1 MKKLV
6 FSAVLMLLPI
16 LAWALEFD
24 YNGVTY
30 NVDETQTPQTAQVKN
45 IFGSGDIVI
54 PSYAIY
60 GGRSYK
66 VTRFWGF
73 CGNSNMT
80 SISIPNT
87 IERFNEDAFVGCT
100 SLTAVK
106 ITDLSAWCRAYF
118 ALSGY
123 GPDTDSY
130 TGSNPLRFAHNLYLN
145 NNLVTTLNVPGV
157 TDLPNGAFEGAS
169 CLTAISFQSYT
180 KNIGMCCFQGCTGLK
195 VLTIPNTMNTIGQ
208 RAFSGCEGLQMV
220 TIGSGVTKI
229 GYLAF
234 DGCKQLKTV
243 VCDAATPPELGS
255 WAFGTGGT
263 IYMTLIVPKG
273 KKSAYQS
280 ADGWS
285 NFNKIVEVGE
295 VGHQFIN
302 NNALYEVTSST
313 YPYTCRLVNGNFTSN
328 DVTIVS
334 SVYDSKSQRS
344 YQVTAI
350 GEFAFSGVK
359 KTMTS
364 VHIPNTIK
372 KIETDAFYASPSLE
386 RVYITDLAAYC
397 NMEVGSGMTAI
408 DNYPSYYSHNLYL
421 NNVEITDLVIPSGVT
436 RIHGFINCSNIKTV
450 YIPASVTDISNYTFT
465 GSTGLE
471 TITLAS
477 STPPTVYHIPSYDSQ
492 AFPSEAYYKVKVI
505 VPQGALDNY
514 RNADVWSKFTNI
526 AELGGPGYEFT
537 YSGFR
542 YKVLE
547 NNPSTSTYTCELI
560 GGNYSSSVTIPT
572 SAYEPNTRRYLE
584 VTSIGTSAFWG
595 YKDVITSITIPATI
609 KIIKE
614 DAFYACKA
622 LTRVNIT
629 DLSAFCKIIVQD
641 AVTAFDNHPTYYA
654 QHLYLN
660 NVEITDLKIPNDVT
674 EIKLGTFAG
683 CINFKSVTFHNK
695 LTGIGY
701 DAFAGCTG
709 LAEIVI
715 PSSVENLDHGAFGS
729 CTGLKKVIIENGPV
743 VLSSN
748 VFYGC
753 SNLSTIVSLKGT
765 APSCGTECF
774 KYVPVGSCVVWVPR
788 GSVYSYRGASE
799 WGNFTYINELIF
811 GDANVDGFVNTADL
825 VEALNAKKGTPSTRF
840 IQYNADQ
847 TGNGVDANDIKAI
860 VEKIMK

>member
-6 FSAVLMLLPI
+6 FSAVLMLLPM

-30 NVDETQTPQTAQVKN
+30 SVDETQTPQTAQVKK

-54 PSYAIY
+54 PAYAMN

-66 VTRFWGF
+66 VTFFRYS
-73 CGNSNMT
+73 CGNSSIT

-169 CLTAISFQSYT
+169 CLTSISFQSYT

-302 NNALYEVTSST
+302 T
-313 YPYTCRLVNGNFTSN
+313 LVH
-328 DVTIVS
+328 
-334 SVYDSKSQRS
+334 R
-344 YQVTAI
+344 
-350 GEFAFSGVK
+350 
-359 KTMTS
+359 
-364 VHIPNTIK
+364 
-372 KIETDAFYASPSLE
+372 
-386 RVYITDLAAYC
+386 
-397 NMEVGSGMTAI
+397 
-408 DNYPSYYSHNLYL
+408 
-421 NNVEITDLVIPSGVT
+421 
-436 RIHGFINCSNIKTV
+436 
-450 YIPASVTDISNYTFT
+450 
-465 GSTGLE
+465 
-471 TITLAS
+471 
-477 STPPTVYHIPSYDSQ
+477 
-492 AFPSEAYYKVKVI
+492 
-505 VPQGALDNY
+505 
-514 RNADVWSKFTNI
+514 
-526 AELGGPGYEFT
+526 
-537 YSGFR
+537 
-542 YKVLE
+542 
-547 NNPSTSTYTCELI
+547 
-560 GGNYSSSVTIPT
+560 
-572 SAYEPNTRRYLE
+572 
-584 VTSIGTSAFWG
+584 
-595 YKDVITSITIPATI
+595 
-609 KIIKE
+609 
-614 DAFYACKA
+614 
-622 LTRVNIT
+622 
-629 DLSAFCKIIVQD
+629 
-641 AVTAFDNHPTYYA
+641 
-654 QHLYLN
+654 
-660 NVEITDLKIPNDVT
+660 
-674 EIKLGTFAG
+674 KLR
-683 CINFKSVTFHNK
+683 
-695 LTGIGY
+695 
-701 DAFAGCTG
+701 
-709 LAEIVI
+709 
-715 PSSVENLDHGAFGS
+715 
-729 CTGLKKVIIENGPV
+729 
-743 VLSSN
+743 
-748 VFYGC
+748 
-753 SNLSTIVSLKGT
+753 KG
-765 APSCGTECF
+765 
-774 KYVPVGSCVVWVPR
+774 
-788 GSVYSYRGASE
+788 
-799 WGNFTYINELIF
+799 
-811 GDANVDGFVNTADL
+811 
-825 VEALNAKKGTPSTRF
+825 
-840 IQYNADQ
+840 
-847 TGNGVDANDIKAI
+847 
-860 VEKIMK
+860 

>member
-1 MKKLV
+1 
-6 FSAVLMLLPI
+6 
-16 LAWALEFD
+16 
-24 YNGVTY
+24 
-30 NVDETQTPQTAQVKN
+30 
-45 IFGSGDIVI
+45 
-54 PSYAIY
+54 
-60 GGRSYK
+60 
-66 VTRFWGF
+66 
-73 CGNSNMT
+73 MT

-169 CLTAISFQSYT
+169 CLTSISFQSYT

-295 VGHQFIN
+295 VGHQFIY
-302 NNALYEVTSST
+302 NNALYEVTSTT

-334 SVYDSKSQRS
+334 SVYDSKSQRN

-421 NNVEITDLVIPSGVT
+421 NNVEITDLKIPS
-436 RIHGFINCSNIKTV
+436 
-450 YIPASVTDISNYTFT
+450 
-465 GSTGLE
+465 
-471 TITLAS
+471 
-477 STPPTVYHIPSYDSQ
+477 
-492 AFPSEAYYKVKVI
+492 
-505 VPQGALDNY
+505 
-514 RNADVWSKFTNI
+514 
-526 AELGGPGYEFT
+526 
-537 YSGFR
+537 
-542 YKVLE
+542 
-547 NNPSTSTYTCELI
+547 
-560 GGNYSSSVTIPT
+560 
-572 SAYEPNTRRYLE
+572 
-584 VTSIGTSAFWG
+584 
-595 YKDVITSITIPATI
+595 
-609 KIIKE
+609 
-614 DAFYACKA
+614 
-622 LTRVNIT
+622 
-629 DLSAFCKIIVQD
+629 
-641 AVTAFDNHPTYYA
+641 
-654 QHLYLN
+654 
-660 NVEITDLKIPNDVT
+660 DVT
-674 EIKLGTFAG
+674 EIKLGTFAN
-683 CINFKSVTFHNK
+683 CTNFKSVTFHNK

-715 PSSVENLDHGAFGS
+715 PSSVEYLDHGAFGS
-729 CTGLKKVIIENGPV
+729 CTGLKKVIIENSPV